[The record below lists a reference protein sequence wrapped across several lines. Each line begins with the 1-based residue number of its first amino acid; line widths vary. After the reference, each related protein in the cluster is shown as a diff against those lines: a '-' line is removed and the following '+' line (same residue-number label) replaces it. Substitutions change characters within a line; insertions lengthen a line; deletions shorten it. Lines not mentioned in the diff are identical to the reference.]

1 MLDRVDD
8 RRQYSVTNF
17 MTLHDTSVPHKTH
30 ALQHAHSTRSRALTV
45 HVSRHAPSYVKH
57 TTRPLP
63 LSSRVRHGPDRRD
76 GRRSTPNTRPLSSP
90 RARHP
95 HPTRCPSALPYTL
108 VAQAT
113 RTPLW
118 DRALWALGKHSS
130 TLDRWQASQRRRC
143 HHPPASRLSS
153 PASPAHRGSFSPRRP
168 RLTDASH
175 NRQPHAPTRARAT
188 TVQEAAAH
196 PRAPAH
202 ACPRQAPD
210 LSRMISA
217 AHEPSAG
224 RHPEARRPPPPS

>member
-1 MLDRVDD
+1 
-8 RRQYSVTNF
+8 

-45 HVSRHAPSYVKH
+45 HVSRQTSRTVIPHTSSTRHALCLSRLESAMDPTVE
-57 TTRPLP
+57 TADARPLIPDPSPPHAHVTRTPHGAPP
-63 LSSRVRHGPDRRD
+63 LSLIHSSHK
-76 GRRSTPNTRPLSSP
+76 PL
-90 RARHP
+90 AH
-95 HPTRCPSALPYTL
+95 
-108 VAQAT
+108 
-113 RTPLW
+113 PLW

-175 NRQPHAPTRARAT
+175 NRQPHAPTRARAA